1 MTADSSA
8 AVRIEERGSGLWLT
22 LNRPDSLNALDGVMA
37 RALRDVL
44 RSIRDDGRPL
54 VVTGNGRAFCAGGD
68 LKFFLSLLDKPAEL
82 ERFFEEASEAIELI
96 HRYPGVT
103 IAAVNGLAV
112 AGGLELVCACDL
124 AVAALQA
131 RFADGHVNYGVVP
144 AGGAT
149 GLLPMIVGQR
159 WARWLLLS
167 GEFIDAREA
176 QRIGLVN
183 QVVED
188 GQLESAVA
196 SLLEVLAQRPPGAI
210 RRIKALL
217 ARDLRELL
225 ALERQAVLE
234 QLATDEARERLAAFA
249 ARTAHGSEEARST

>member
-1 MTADSSA
+1 MTAGSA
-8 AVRIEERGSGLWLT
+8 SAVSIEQRGRGLWLT
-22 LNRPDSLNALDGVMA
+22 LNRPDSLNALDAAMA

-44 RSIRDDGRPL
+44 LSVRDDGRPL

-124 AVAALQA
+124 AVAAVHA

-144 AGGAT
+144 AWGAT

-167 GEFIDAREA
+167 GEFIDARQA

-188 GQLESAVA
+188 DRLESAVA
-196 SLLEVLAQRPPGAI
+196 SLLEMLAQRPLGAI

-217 ARDLRELL
+217 VRDLRELL

-234 QLATDEARERLAAFA
+234 QLATDEARERLTAFA
-249 ARTAHGSEEARST
+249 ARTARGSLEAGSA